1 MTKTAYRDHFQIF
14 PINKNNRKWPVEF
27 SLPQDH
33 PFPTQQLEKTLVRYL
48 HFNNNIFTVEFLCAG
63 FYPSTFVYS
72 RFSSKIQFL
81 YCLLSSLAPWGG
93 PMVDTEGKIFQ
104 I

>member
-1 MTKTAYRDHFQIF
+1 MFCTVSERNIDILIKNFFPVDSLILMTKTAYRDHFQIF
-14 PINKNNRKWPVEF
+14 PINKNKRKWPVEF

-48 HFNNNIFTVEFLCAG
+48 HFNNKIFTVEFLCAG

-72 RFSSKIQFL
+72 CFFPKI
-81 YCLLSSLAPWGG
+81 
-93 PMVDTEGKIFQ
+93 
-104 I
+104 